1 MKYRLKNPG
10 RYHDDFQRNCFVAVP
25 GALPPELVSRWRH
38 QALHMMRYARTVTR
52 REEGFELAY
61 RVITG
66 DDIRAHWREL
76 FDFYNRGEL
85 LEWIGTV
92 TGDNQVRISQEIQS
106 ALNLNIL
113 DTTASLYRWH
123 FDAVPYTA
131 IFYLTDVRPRDGGAL
146 RLIANCEPHVPPD
159 IAASKIVEIFPRAG
173 TMLLMDGTRCYHN
186 VAPML
191 RAAVRLS
198 VPLVF
203 PGKQASA
210 RPPGL
215 DSYLYDRAA

>member
-1 MKYRLKNPG
+1 VKYRLKNPG
-10 RYHDDFQRNCFVAVP
+10 RYRADFQRNCFVAVP
-25 GALPPELVSRWRH
+25 EALPAELVSRWRH
-38 QALHMMRYARTVTR
+38 QARHMMRYARTVTR
-52 REEGFELAY
+52 REQGFELAY

-76 FDFYNRGEL
+76 FDCYKSGEL
-85 LEWIGTV
+85 LEWIGAV
-92 TGDNQVRISQEIQS
+92 TGDNQVRVSQEIQS
-106 ALNLNIL
+106 AVNLNIL

-131 IFYLTDVRPRDGGAL
+131 ILYLTDVRPRDGGAL

-159 IAASKIVEIFPRAG
+159 PAASKITEIFPRTG
-173 TMLLMDGTRCYHN
+173 TMLVMDGTRCYHN

-203 PGKQASA
+203 PGKQATA

-215 DSYLYDRAA
+215 DSYLYNRAV